1 VRLSE
6 LLDRSVVTAD
16 GRSLGKVRDVRLV
29 QDGPILAGGTQAA
42 LRVEAVIV
50 SRGWRGV
57 RLGYLRG
64 EVRGPWV
71 LRAIF
76 GRLERPARAI
86 SLRDLVWDDEQS
98 LLRLRPGERDAGAGR
113 AEP

>member
-6 LLDRSVVTAD
+6 LLDREVVRAD

-42 LRVEAVIV
+42 LRVDAVIV

-64 EVRGPWV
+64 QVRGPWL
-71 LRAIF
+71 LRATF
-76 GRLERPARAI
+76 GRLERGAHAI
-86 SLRDLVWDDEQS
+86 SLRDLVWDDEES
-98 LLRLRPGERDAGAGR
+98 RLRLRTDEPDAQDGHAG
-113 AEP
+113 P

>member
-1 VRLSE
+1 MRLSE
-6 LLDRSVVTAD
+6 LLDRAVVTAD
-16 GRSLGKVRDVRLV
+16 GRRLGKVRDVRLV

-42 LRVEAVIV
+42 LRVDAVIV

-64 EVRGPWV
+64 EVRGPWM

-76 GRLERPARAI
+76 CRLERKARAI
-86 SLRDLVWDDEQS
+86 PLRDLVWDEEEP
-98 LLRLRPGERDAGAGR
+98 LLWLRSGEERGAAGL

>member
-1 VRLSE
+1 MRLSE
-6 LLDRSVVTAD
+6 LLDRAVVTAD

-29 QDGPILAGGTQAA
+29 QDGPLLPGATQAA
-42 LRVEAVIV
+42 LRVDAVIV

-64 EVRGPWV
+64 EVRGPWL

-76 GRLERPARAI
+76 GRLERTARAI
-86 SLRDLVWDDEQS
+86 SMRDLQWDDEEPV
-98 LLRLRPGERDAGAGR
+98 LRLHAGAG
-113 AEP
+113 AAGGSP

>member
-6 LLDRSVVTAD
+6 LLDRPVVAVD
-16 GRSLGKVRDVRLV
+16 GRRLGKVRDVRLV

-42 LRVEAVIV
+42 LRVDAVIV
-50 SRGWRGV
+50 SKGWRGV

-64 EVRGPWV
+64 EVRGPWM

-76 GRLERPARAI
+76 GRLEQKARAI
-86 SLRDLVWDDEQS
+86 ALRDLVWDDEDPI
-98 LLRLRPGERDAGAGR
+98 LRLRSGEPSGAAGR
-113 AEP
+113 ADP

>member
-1 VRLSE
+1 MRLSE
-6 LLDRSVVTAD
+6 LLDRVVVTAD

-42 LRVEAVIV
+42 LRVDAVIV
-50 SRGWRGV
+50 SKGWRGV

-64 EVRGPWV
+64 EVRGPWL

-76 GRLERPARAI
+76 GRLERGAHAI
-86 SLRDLVWDDEQS
+86 PLRDLEWDDQQPR
-98 LLRLRPGERDAGAGR
+98 LRLGSEGGGATR
-113 AEP
+113 

>member
-6 LLDRSVVTAD
+6 LLDREVVSAD

-42 LRVEAVIV
+42 LRVDAVIV

-64 EVRGPWV
+64 EVRGPWL
-71 LRAIF
+71 LRTLF
-76 GRLERPARAI
+76 GRLERKAHAI
-86 SLRDLVWDDEQS
+86 ALRDLVWDDDEPR
-98 LLRLRPGERDAGAGR
+98 LRLRSADRAAEGGR